1 MSADEEVLTLQS
13 WLGDRLGETTLTEFH
28 LKTAGPMLLA
38 IRGLKG
44 RNGSL
49 RLDIGVLDHLG
60 PFLDLGAN
68 VVGEL

>member
-1 MSADEEVLTLQS
+1 M
-13 WLGDRLGETTLTEFH
+13 RLPLTEFH

-38 IRGLKG
+38 IRGLNG
-44 RNGSL
+44 RNGSF